1 MAPLGSVADTVAG
14 LSTTFTPA
22 SPCAAVRGART
33 LKRATRAV
41 KVDTP
46 GWPPRCLTKAHNSPQ
61 RCVPPQTRAWGQGQR
76 GESHASSAVG
86 KQIFSDRHLSTSPPC
101 SGFHSFKN
109 PSRLP
114 SKVSPGSKSG
124 NEMKLKGQVQP
135 GPWLVLWP
143 PHAPSMAA
151 PIRVPLE
158 VCRELPLRK
167 DKPLCVLGLWWEK
180 Q

>member
-14 LSTTFTPA
+14 LSTTFTAA
-22 SPCAAVRGART
+22 SPCAAVRSARM
-33 LKRATRAV
+33 LKSATRAV

-61 RCVPPQTRAWGQGQR
+61 RCVSPQTRAWGQGQL
-76 GESHASSAVG
+76 GESHASSAIG

-101 SGFHSFKN
+101 RGFHSFKN

-124 NEMKLKGQVQP
+124 NEMKLKGQMQP

-143 PHAPSMAA
+143 PRAPLHGGSNTCPLGGVSRAA
-151 PIRVPLE
+151 SQE
-158 VCRELPLRK
+158 
-167 DKPLCVLGLWWEK
+167 G
-180 Q
+180 